1 MSRWEDVQ
9 TTDPN
14 IPPLATYF
22 VWVEVVNEN
31 GPRKQLIK
39 VRAKA
44 GLEHSDELAEIA
56 KTQALGYVCTGWAK
70 HE

>member
-1 MSRWEDVQ
+1 MQ
-9 TTDPN
+9 KLDPS

-22 VWVEVVNEN
+22 VWVEVVNEE

-39 VRAKA
+39 VRAPK
-44 GLEHSDELAEIA
+44 GLDHTDELAAIA
-56 KTQALGYVCTGWAK
+56 KQQALGFVCTGWAK